1 MKMALQ
7 SQFKIQFR
15 IGKVHDIKEKLIYS
29 APLCIIHLNSLNSN
43 VVT

>member
-15 IGKVHDIKEKLIYS
+15 IGKVRDIEEKPIYS
-29 APLCIIHLNSLNSN
+29 VPICIIHLNSLNSN